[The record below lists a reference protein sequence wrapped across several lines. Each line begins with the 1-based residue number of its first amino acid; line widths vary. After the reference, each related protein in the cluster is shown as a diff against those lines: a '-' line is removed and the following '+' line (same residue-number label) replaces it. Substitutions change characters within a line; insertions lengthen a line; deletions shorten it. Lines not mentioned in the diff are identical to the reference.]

1 MISKLSWL
9 KRLKASFT
17 NQSTDPE
24 SFSRFLTKKTT
35 NRKYLLIATAGI
47 FIQFIVFKLCYPFG
61 DFFSD
66 SYTYINAASHHHN
79 ISFRPIGYS
88 RFLELI
94 HLMTPSDTVVVLIQY
109 LIIQAGGLLLF
120 FTLRYFFHLSK
131 TICNIVFALLVFNPV
146 LLYISNYIC
155 SDALFIGLSLMWVNQ
170 LVWIM
175 NKPKWI
181 HFLPLA
187 GLLFITFTL
196 RYAALFLPVV
206 AIWAL
211 WYCPRNWL
219 FKLAGAALI
228 ILPLFI
234 EIQRI
239 RHITEKETGT
249 AVFSAFGG
257 WMSANNVL
265 HMYPYIEV
273 QDTDLPSTE
282 CMVLNKIVKKY
293 FDSLPVSKR
302 PYPGLSFD
310 WLWANNSPLKAY
322 RSMVEMQ
329 TKGGTY
335 FTSWHAVA
343 PVFSQYSSQL
353 IRQHPA
359 DFVHY
364 YLLPNVKYYCLP
376 PLESLVVYNVGE
388 SSVDEKASKWFHYK
402 SNRVS
407 CIDKEIQGSILKPM
421 PYWFLLIN
429 VTFCLSLMLVFIRRK
444 YYSLSP
450 ALERTLVLSGGFW
463 IINFGFSIYAAPIVF
478 RFQLLPMIVLTVF
491 TAILINIITTPYH
504 NKPASTM

>member
-9 KRLKASFT
+9 KRLKDGFKS
-17 NQSTDPE
+17 QPTDSE
-24 SFSRFLTKKTT
+24 SFSRFLIKNTI

-94 HLMTPSDTVVVLIQY
+94 HLMTTSDTVVVLIQY
-109 LIIQAGGLLLF
+109 LVIQAGGLLLF
-120 FTLRYFFHLSK
+120 FTLRYFFPLGK
-131 TICNIVFALLVFNPV
+131 TISNVLFALLLFNPI
-146 LLYISNYIC
+146 LLYISNCIC
-155 SDALFIGLSLMWVNQ
+155 SDALFVGLSLAWVST
-170 LVWIM
+170 LVWIV
-175 NKPKWI
+175 NRPKWVQLI
-181 HFLPLA
+181 PLA
-187 GLLFITFTL
+187 GLLFIIFTL

-206 AIWAL
+206 AVWAF
-211 WYCPRNWL
+211 WYSPRNWL
-219 FKLAGAALI
+219 FKLAGIALI

-273 QDTDLPSTE
+273 ADTDLPSTE
-282 CMVLNKIVKKY
+282 CMILNKIVKKY
-293 FDSLPVSKR
+293 FDSLPESER
-302 PYPGLSFD
+302 PYPGLRFD

-322 RSMVEMQ
+322 RNMVEMR
-329 TKGGTY
+329 TKDGNY

-359 DFVHY
+359 AFAKY
-364 YLLPNVKYYCLP
+364 YLLPNVTYYCLP
-376 PLESLVVYNVGE
+376 PIESLIIYNTGAD
-388 SSVDEKASKWFHYK
+388 SVDATASNWFHYK
-402 SNRVS
+402 SVRVS
-407 CIDKEIQGSILKPM
+407 SIGKKIQGSILQPM

-429 VTFCLSLMLVFIRRK
+429 ITFCVSMVLVFIRRK
-444 YYSLSP
+444 RYTLSP
-450 ALERTLVLSGGFW
+450 ALERTLVLAGGFW
-463 IINFGFSIYAAPIVF
+463 MINFGFSIYAAPIVL
-478 RFQLLPMIVLTVF
+478 RFQLLPMIALTVF
-491 TAILINIITTPYH
+491 TAVLIDTITTH
-504 NKPASTM
+504 DRNKPASTM